1 MKWVDKGN
9 ELTYKARN
17 VIEQFDERKK
27 IYVFGAGKLGEELRV
42 ILERYG
48 VFTGYID
55 NDIEKQ
61 KKVGEAQASHPCK
74 TIVTEMSMGGSL

>member
-61 KKVGEAQASHPCK
+61 K
-74 TIVTEMSMGGSL
+74 

>member
-27 IYVFGAGKLGEELRV
+27 SMY
-42 ILERYG
+42 LERE
-48 VFTGYID
+48 
-55 NDIEKQ
+55 N
-61 KKVGEAQASHPCK
+61 
-74 TIVTEMSMGGSL
+74 